1 MKKGNHNFGNW
12 KRQGKNG
19 GISLLV
25 AMALAVVLTGCA
37 ASPANSGYSKSNK
50 NGTGSGAET
59 TVRSGFVSLPKEQ
72 LPDVSSD
79 HACLTDYVKLDEE
92 GLESFLAYWSA
103 NPARYSYEYA
113 YELDRRLAEYRQVKV
128 ACHHKNK
135 LSEITADALFD
146 VVKENNESYL
156 NDQSVM
162 FHKELDDERIM
173 AICELIEEV
182 VNQYLKEGH
191 GLDEDRIK
199 CTLSD
204 LKIVRDDTSMS
215 FASVSAEGVMVI
227 APRMIENGFSITG
240 DFSEEEIY
248 VHEIM
253 HVLQKECPCIYE
265 ENPDLKKAFGPFREN
280 EDVDVNPLYDSWIL
294 EALAE
299 KNACEYLNIGIFTY
313 QNMVWYLDSIA
324 FTQLP
329 REDFQLSDVNDLSF
343 KRELSDLYEC
353 LGAETE
359 QEQMEAL
366 KMLYN
371 VQIMQDCPKGF
382 EKIYLES
389 KGLEKMTEEEQAKLR
404 YLMKAEACQS
414 YSRFFYKNLANLLEE
429 KGMPLCDV
437 FYLIKI
443 YEMDL
448 NFHVAYDEEDKL
460 SYNQELIKNYLE
472 LQNHLFGAI
481 AEKLGVVQEEI
492 VKEYEAYAVNWMDE
506 NGEKHQNYDLSWMT
520 EEKREFIQYL
530 IGEHGKYAY
539 KSMREV
545 KE

>member
-1 MKKGNHNFGNW
+1 MRGENARKERLRMKKGNHNFGNW

-25 AMALAVVLTGCA
+25 AMALAVALTGCA

-79 HACLTDYVKLDEE
+79 HARLTDYVKLDEE

-135 LSEITADALFD
+135 LSEITANALFD

-199 CTLSD
+199 RTLSD

-227 APRMIENGFSITG
+227 APRMIKNGFSITG

-253 HVLQKECPCIYE
+253 HVLQK
-265 ENPDLKKAFGPFREN
+265 
-280 EDVDVNPLYDSWIL
+280 S
-294 EALAE
+294 ALA
-299 KNACEYLNIGIFTY
+299 Y
-313 QNMVWYLDSIA
+313 M
-324 FTQLP
+324 
-329 REDFQLSDVNDLSF
+329 R
-343 KRELSDLYEC
+343 
-353 LGAETE
+353 
-359 QEQMEAL
+359 
-366 KMLYN
+366 
-371 VQIMQDCPKGF
+371 
-382 EKIYLES
+382 KI
-389 KGLEKMTEEEQAKLR
+389 
-404 YLMKAEACQS
+404 
-414 YSRFFYKNLANLLEE
+414 
-429 KGMPLCDV
+429 
-437 FYLIKI
+437 LI
-443 YEMDL
+443 
-448 NFHVAYDEEDKL
+448 
-460 SYNQELIKNYLE
+460 
-472 LQNHLFGAI
+472 
-481 AEKLGVVQEEI
+481 
-492 VKEYEAYAVNWMDE
+492 
-506 NGEKHQNYDLSWMT
+506 
-520 EEKREFIQYL
+520 
-530 IGEHGKYAY
+530 
-539 KSMREV
+539 
-545 KE
+545 